1 MQRDEGGLSGPEMK
15 KPRRAGQGFGVKT
28 VEGIHEMDT
37 TAGVT
42 DCNVQPTTGLVIPFL
57 FERQEVRTLLID
69 DQPWFVAKDIVCSLG
84 YAKSSSP
91 AKLIEHVPEQWK
103 GVNPIHTLGGTQR
116 VLMLSEQ
123 GLYFFLGRS
132 DKPKALPVQ
141 MWVAGEV
148 LPAIRKHGRYEDT
161 DSRLATLVGQTIGTD
176 GFHCLAAVVDGKTKR
191 LPAALRRGA
200 KNHLWSQVHKA
211 FSVVTAEDIPAN
223 QLDAAR
229 NFVAAYALEGEWLGR
244 DALEGFGGLIGKKL
258 KGSERWMVSV
268 DHTGQEQYTPI
279 PENASVLSYE
289 DLIAGMVSTRGDI
302 PVSTDEMFEF
312 MMAALTNLKCRTDHM
327 QHMLRVQRA
336 SH

>member
-1 MQRDEGGLSGPEMK
+1 
-15 KPRRAGQGFGVKT
+15 
-28 VEGIHEMDT
+28 MDD
-37 TAGVT
+37 AINIREENVVT
-42 DCNVQPTTGLVIPFL
+42 NANAIPMENNVQRRTCSVIPFL
-57 FERQEVRTLLID
+57 FEEQQVRTLLID
-69 DQPWFVAKDIVCSLG
+69 DQPWFVAVDVATALQYTEASKMTRNLDG
-84 YAKSSSP
+84 D
-91 AKLIEHVPEQWK
+91 EK
-103 GVNPIHTLGGTQR
+103 GLHNVVTLGGVQE
-116 VLMLSEQ
+116 MLIINES
-123 GLYFFLGRS
+123 GLYSAILRS
-132 DKPKALPVQ
+132 RKKEAKRFKK
-141 MWVAGEV
+141 WVASVV
-148 LPAIRKHGRYEDT
+148 LPAIRKHGRFEDT
-161 DSRLATLVGQTIGTD
+161 EGRLETLVGQTIGTD

>member
-1 MQRDEGGLSGPEMK
+1 MNS
-15 KPRRAGQGFGVKT
+15 
-28 VEGIHEMDT
+28 
-37 TAGVT
+37 TAGNT
-42 DCNVQPTTGLVIPFL
+42 DCNVQARTGLVIPF
-57 FERQEVRTLLID
+57 RQKELLLVDRDGTPYVPMKPVVDGMGLAWQTQHRKLLTGRFSSTVTEMVIVAQDGKQREMTCLPLRKLTGWLMSIHPGKVRPELRDRIID
-69 DQPWFVAKDIVCSLG
+69 FQNECDD
-84 YAKSSSP
+84 
-91 AKLIEHVPEQWK
+91 
-103 GVNPIHTLGGTQR
+103 
-116 VLMLSEQ
+116 VLWAYWNDGLAVHGEASEDAISII
-123 GLYFFLGRS
+123 GR
-132 DKPKALPVQ
+132 
-141 MWVAGEV
+141 
-148 LPAIRKHGRYEDT
+148 
-161 DSRLATLVGQTIGTD
+161 TIGTD

-211 FSVVTAEDIPAN
+211 FSVVTAEDIPAS

-312 MMAALTNLKCRTDHM
+312 MMAALTNLKCRTDNM
-327 QHMLRVQRA
+327 QHMLRMQRA

>member
-1 MQRDEGGLSGPEMK
+1 MNS
-15 KPRRAGQGFGVKT
+15 
-28 VEGIHEMDT
+28 
-37 TAGVT
+37 TAGIT
-42 DCNVQPTTGLVIPFL
+42 DCNVQSKTGD
-57 FERQEVRTLLID
+57 LLPVFSGD
-69 DQPWFVAKDIVCSLG
+69 
-84 YAKSSSP
+84 
-91 AKLIEHVPEQWK
+91 
-103 GVNPIHTLGGTQR
+103 LGGNR
-116 VLMLSEQ
+116 VKLVDARALHSFMKVRRDFTTWIKGRIEKFRFVIGEDFISISRSPIPGSGNRGASIDYHLTLDMAKELSMVENNDRGRQ
-123 GLYFFLGRS
+123 ARRYFIECEKRLQQIAPS
-132 DKPKALPVQ
+132 DAETIQ
-141 MWVAGEV
+141 
-148 LPAIRKHGRYEDT
+148 
-161 DSRLATLVGQTIGTD
+161 GQTIGTD

-211 FSVVTAEDIPAN
+211 FSVVTAEDIPAS

-244 DALEGFGGLIGKKL
+244 DALEGFGGLIGKRL

-312 MMAALTNLKCRTDHM
+312 MMAALTNLKCRTDNM
-327 QHMLRVQRA
+327 QHMLRNQRA
-336 SH
+336 AA

>member
-1 MQRDEGGLSGPEMK
+1 MNS
-15 KPRRAGQGFGVKT
+15 
-28 VEGIHEMDT
+28 
-37 TAGVT
+37 TAGNT
-42 DCNVQPTTGLVIPFL
+42 DCNVQSKTGA
-57 FERQEVRTLLID
+57 LLPVFSGD
-69 DQPWFVAKDIVCSLG
+69 L
-84 YAKSSSP
+84 
-91 AKLIEHVPEQWK
+91 
-103 GVNPIHTLGGTQR
+103 GVNRVKLVDARALHLFLQVDTHFKDWIVRRVAEYGFTEGEDFVLVAQNRATKGRGGDRRSKDYHITLDMAKELAMVERNERGRQAR
-116 VLMLSEQ
+116 R
-123 GLYFFLGRS
+123 YFIECEKRLQQIAPS
-132 DKPKALPVQ
+132 DAETIQ
-141 MWVAGEV
+141 
-148 LPAIRKHGRYEDT
+148 
-161 DSRLATLVGQTIGTD
+161 GQTIGTD

-211 FSVVTAEDIPAN
+211 FSVVTAEDIPAS

-244 DALEGFGGLIGKKL
+244 DALEGFGGLIGKRL

>member
-1 MQRDEGGLSGPEMK
+1 
-15 KPRRAGQGFGVKT
+15 
-28 VEGIHEMDT
+28 MDD
-37 TAGVT
+37 AINIREENVVT
-42 DCNVQPTTGLVIPFL
+42 NANAIPMENNVQRRTCSVIPFL
-57 FERQEVRTLLID
+57 FEEQQVRTLLIG
-69 DQPWFVAKDIVCSLG
+69 DQPWFVAADVAAALDYRIAGDMTRNLEADEK
-84 YAKSSSP
+84 
-91 AKLIEHVPEQWK
+91 
-103 GVNPIHTLGGTQR
+103 GTQIVR
-116 VLMLSEQ
+116 TPGGGQEMLIINES
-123 GLYFFLGRS
+123 GLYSAILRS
-132 DKPKALPVQ
+132 RKKEAKRFKK
-141 MWVAGEV
+141 WVTSVV
-148 LPAIRKHGRYEDT
+148 LPAIRKHGRFEDT
-161 DSRLATLVGQTIGTD
+161 EGRLETLVGQTIGTD

-244 DALEGFGGLIGKKL
+244 DALEGFGGLIGKRL